1 MGNVFFGSLFVFESE
16 SMVSPIKE
24 KKRLRELHEHTSDEF
39 EVDMSQEISS
49 PKEKS
54 LKTASGEDSATVD
67 PKETTGQEKS
77 GNEEDKVEHE
87 SYEHKEVK
95 EALLLALSETN
106 VSPNGETPICEHADL
121 RTMQILEDADLR
133 TAGELELPEME
144 TQEPRNQF
152 LASCFSLCHIR
163 FRV

>member
-1 MGNVFFGSLFVFESE
+1 M
-16 SMVSPIKE
+16 
-24 KKRLRELHEHTSDEF
+24 RELHEHTSDEF
-39 EVDMSQEISS
+39 EVDMTQEIPS

-54 LKTASGEDSATVD
+54 PKTVD

-77 GNEEDKVEHE
+77 GNEEEKVEHKKVEHE
-87 SYEHKEVK
+87 SYERKEVK

-106 VSPNGETPICEHADL
+106 VSQNGEPVET
-121 RTMQILEDADLR
+121 LEEADLR